1 MLLSGKKAL
10 VTGARKGIGRGI
22 AVRFAA
28 EGADVGIADIVDD
41 EETRRTVELIEAE
54 GRKGSLH
61 VADVSTTAGI
71 SGLFDGFLGEHGR
84 VDVLV
89 NNAIMPDQSAGF
101 MEMSE
106 AYWDRMIDLTLK
118 GYFFMSQRA
127 AKEMVNQGGGGRIV
141 SLSSVH
147 GYRAWQDDT
156 AYGICKAGLT
166 RMVKSMSLDLAG
178 HGITSNC
185 IAPGAIDNRL
195 PADGSLEDAPRTVEE
210 MPWLADFVGSARG
223 GVPSDIAKMAA
234 VLCSDLGDYVNGETI
249 VVDGGMLAGGTPAS
263 GIDKHP
269 PAQPDE
275 TGESS

>member
-22 AVRFAA
+22 AVRFAR

-61 VADVSTTAGI
+61 IADVSKTSGI
-71 SGLFDGFLGEHGR
+71 SRLFDEFLAEHGR
-84 VDVLV
+84 VDILV

-101 MEMSE
+101 VEMSE

-127 AKEMVNQGGGGRIV
+127 AKEMVKQGASGNGGGRIV

-147 GYRAWQDDT
+147 GYRAWPDDT
-156 AYGICKAGLT
+156 AYGICKAGLK
-166 RMVKSMSLDLAG
+166 RMVKSMSMDLAG

-185 IAPGAIDNRL
+185 IAPGYIDNRL
-195 PADGSLEDAPRTVEE
+195 PDDGALEAAPRTIDE
-210 MPWLADFVGSARG
+210 MPRLAGFIGSARG
-223 GVPSDIAKMAA
+223 GVPSDIAAMAV
-234 VLCSDLGDYVNGETI
+234 VLCSELGGYVNGETI
-249 VVDGGMLAGGTPAS
+249 VVDGGLIAGGTPDS
-263 GIDKHP
+263 GADRHGD
-269 PAQPDE
+269 A
-275 TGESS
+275 TGERR

>member
-22 AVRFAA
+22 AVRFAQ

-54 GRKGSLH
+54 GQKGSLH
-61 VADVSTTAGI
+61 IADVSKTAGI
-71 SGLFDGFLGEHGR
+71 SRLFDEFLLEHGR
-84 VDVLV
+84 VDILV
-89 NNAIMPDQSAGF
+89 NNAIMPDQSAEF
-101 MEMSE
+101 VEMSE

-127 AKEMVNQGGGGRIV
+127 AREMVKQGDGGRIM

-147 GYRAWQDDT
+147 GYRAWPDDT
-156 AYGICKAGLT
+156 AYGICKAGLK
-166 RMVKSMSLDLAG
+166 RMVKSMSVDLAG

-185 IAPGAIDNRL
+185 IAPGYIDSQL
-195 PADGSLEDAPRTVEE
+195 PKGGALEAAPKTIDEV
-210 MPWLADFVGSARG
+210 PWLADFVGSARG
-223 GVPSDIAKMAA
+223 GVPSDIASIAL

-249 VVDGGMLAGGTPAS
+249 LVDGGLLAGGTPDS
-263 GIDKHP
+263 GADKH
-269 PAQPDE
+269 DE
-275 TGESS
+275 